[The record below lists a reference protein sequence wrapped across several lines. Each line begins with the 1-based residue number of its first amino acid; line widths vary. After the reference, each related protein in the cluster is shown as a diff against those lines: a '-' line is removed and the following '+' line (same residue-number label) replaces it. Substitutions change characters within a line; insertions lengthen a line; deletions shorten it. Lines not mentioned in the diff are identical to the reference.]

1 MKKIFKLG
9 IICVLLSVL
18 LFGLLKIQTAL
29 FEANNTPPPV
39 HTRQSNNLTDWNLI
53 LVNQHHPIPNDYHVE
68 LINLSNGQ
76 QVDTR
81 IYPSLQ
87 QMFDDA
93 RTQGVYPVVLSGY
106 RTENEQMQIMQTQIE
121 FHEAEGN
128 SKAEAIKLAKA
139 WVAIPGTSEHQL
151 GLAIDIE
158 ADNINSTNEQ
168 VYEWLR
174 QNAHEYGF
182 ILRYPMDKID
192 ITGINYEPWHYRYV
206 GIDTAQEIYSQ
217 GICLEEYLSMHL
229 SQ

>member
-1 MKKIFKLG
+1 MK
-9 IICVLLSVL
+9 
-18 LFGLLKIQTAL
+18 LK
-29 FEANNTPPPV
+29 ETPKQK
-39 HTRQSNNLTDWNLI
+39 R
-53 LVNQHHPIPNDYHVE
+53 
-68 LINLSNGQ
+68 
-76 QVDTR
+76 
-81 IYPSLQ
+81 PSLQ

-151 GLAIDIE
+151 GLAVDIE